1 MDARFLRLR
10 RVGLVLY
17 SFDHTNE
24 KIEQRLRSAERS
36 IARIPHKACV
46 ENVRYWHKADIG
58 LCAAHVRF

>member
-1 MDARFLRLR
+1 VDARFFALR

-36 IARIPHKACV
+36 TSRILHKACV
-46 ENVRYWHKADIG
+46 ENVRFWPKADMS
-58 LCAAHVRF
+58 